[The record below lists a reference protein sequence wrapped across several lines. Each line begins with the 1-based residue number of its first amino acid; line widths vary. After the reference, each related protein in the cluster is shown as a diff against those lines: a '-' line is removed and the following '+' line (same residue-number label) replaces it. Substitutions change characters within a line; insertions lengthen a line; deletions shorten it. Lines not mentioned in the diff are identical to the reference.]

1 MDSSTIRQKYLEFF
15 KKAPS
20 SHREIPPAPLIPLDD
35 PTTLFTS
42 AGMQSLTPYLKGEPH
57 PMGKRLVN
65 SQPSFRAEDIEE
77 VGDNRHTTFFEMLGN
92 WSLGD
97 YFKKEQLAWFWEFLT
112 KELNLPKERLYV
124 TVFKGNDQVPKDEE
138 SKEIWESL
146 GIPKERIY
154 FYEDN
159 WWSRSGLPDK
169 MPSGEIGGP
178 DSEVFIEFPQIKHDP
193 KFGKKCHPN
202 CDCGRFLEIGNS
214 VFMEYEKLEDGKL
227 RFLPKKNVDFGG
239 GLERMAA
246 ACQDKPD
253 MFQIDLF
260 SPLISEIEKNSEQK
274 YMEEHKAPMRIIA
287 DHLRAAVYMAQEG
300 LEPGNKKQAYVMRR
314 LIRRSALKVQKLAIS
329 SRQFIPKICGK
340 IIDLY
345 GDLYFDKR
353 PYEIHLTIGK
363 EIDSFERTINKGAK
377 LLQTKQINGRLLFDL
392 YQTYGFP
399 LEISQEILAEEGRPI
414 SDQDIKGF
422 EEEKKK
428 HQQLSRTASVGM
440 FKGGLANHSEEIT
453 KLHTATHLLNRALIE
468 VLGDHIRQEGSNIT
482 AERLRFDFSHS
493 QALTE
498 NEIRQVEDL
507 VNQKIKE
514 DLVVHK
520 TVEDKDK
527 ALASGASAFFR
538 EKYPG
543 KVTVFTIGQ
552 NPDTSWWSK
561 ELCGGPHV
569 VSTGKIGGVRI
580 KKQQAVGRG
589 KRRLYAILKR

>member
-1 MDSSTIRQKYLEFF
+1 
-15 KKAPS
+15 
-20 SHREIPPAPLIPLDD
+20 
-35 PTTLFTS
+35 
-42 AGMQSLTPYLKGEPH
+42 MQQLTPYLKGESH

-97 YFKKEQLAWFWEFLT
+97 YFKKEQLAWLWEFLT
-112 KELNLPKERLYV
+112 QELNLPKERLYV

-138 SKEIWESL
+138 SVKIWKSL

-154 FYEDN
+154 FFEDN
-159 WWSRSGLPDK
+159 WWSRSGLPEK

-178 DSEVFIEFPQIKHDP
+178 DSEIFIEFTQVKHNP
-193 KFGKKCHPN
+193 KFGKECHPN

-214 VFMEYEKLEDGKL
+214 VFMEYEKQKDGKL
-227 RFLPKKNVDFGG
+227 KTLPNKNVDFGG

-246 ACQDKPD
+246 ACQDQPD

-260 SPLISEIEKNSEQK
+260 SPLISEIEKGSGQK
-274 YMEEHKAPMRIIA
+274 YIGEHKAPMRIIA
-287 DHLRAAVYMAQEG
+287 DHLRAAVFMAQEG

-314 LIRRSALKVQKLAIS
+314 LIRRAAVKMQKLAIPF
-329 SRQFIPKICGK
+329 RQFIPIICGK

-345 GDLYFDKR
+345 GDLYFDKGS
-353 PYEIHLTIGK
+353 YEIHPTIGK
-363 EIDSFERTINKGAK
+363 EINSFEGTISKGTK
-377 LLQTKQINGRLLFDL
+377 LLQTKQINGKLLFDL
-392 YQTYGFP
+392 YQTDGFP

-414 SDQDIKGF
+414 SDKDIKEF
-422 EEEKKK
+422 EKEKKK
-428 HQQLSRTASVGM
+428 HQDLSRTASVGM
-440 FKGGLANHSEEIT
+440 FKGGLADHSEEIT

-468 VLGDHIRQEGSNIT
+468 VLGDQVRQEGSNIT

-498 NEIRQVEDL
+498 DETRQVEDL

-514 DLVVHK
+514 DLGVHK
-520 TVEDKDK
+520 TIEDKNK
-527 ALASGASAFFR
+527 ALASGALAFFR

-552 NPDTSWWSK
+552 NSDSGWWSK

-569 VSTGKIGGVRI
+569 VSTGEIGDVRI
-580 KKQQAVGRG
+580 KKQEAVGRG
-589 KRRLYAILKR
+589 KRRLYVVLKK